1 MSGQVYEGDRID
13 ITLMQTSVSGSIIG
27 VAAFRYMFAG
37 IAYSLGETLQGARLG
52 ITDFSRRETDE
63 FGTTTFV
70 RRKFAKRLNVDV
82 MLPTADLQRVFDLL
96 TEMRGNVV
104 LWVPG
109 TSSELAPLSFFGWC
123 KDFGLTV
130 AYTRHA
136 TCALEIEGVV

>member
-1 MSGQVYEGDRID
+1 
-13 ITLMQTSVSGSIIG
+13 
-27 VAAFRYMFAG
+27 
-37 IAYSLGETLQGARLG
+37 
-52 ITDFSRRETDE
+52 
-63 FGTTTFV
+63 
-70 RRKFAKRLNVDV
+70 

-96 TEMRGNVV
+96 TEIRGNVV

>member
-1 MSGQVYEGDRID
+1 M
-13 ITLMQTSVSGSIIG
+13 
-27 VAAFRYMFAG
+27 
-37 IAYSLGETLQGARLG
+37 
-52 ITDFSRRETDE
+52 
-63 FGTTTFV
+63 

-96 TEMRGNVV
+96 TKMRGNVV

-136 TCALEIEGVV
+136 TCSLEIESVV